1 MSINEHISEGRD
13 RTSNY
18 LIAALSV
25 FCIAATSAQA
35 VGAGV
40 GTMSPK
46 AAAVVMDQGSRLPA
60 GYTQLEYIEVGEWS
74 DMNVQGGFDLG
85 VKADFQSRI
94 EAKVLLGH
102 NHNGYDVN
110 LWGSRISVSKGLF
123 VFGVRNGYGFGYE
136 FSTNRQI
143 VATTYEIDKPYL
155 VDLDYKALTYSI
167 VLDTDGQT
175 GFSGN
180 LTPPGDNDGPPS
192 STIKIFSYS
201 RDDEGQDSYKWPA
214 RPGARI
220 YYFRYFDK
228 NGELIRDLVPV
239 RRASDGEVC
248 FYDFASEAAITKAF
262 STGLFVAGPAI
273 KVADDD
279 ASLKAETLVD
289 DLIVKDGATLDLAG
303 RTLAVSNAIYVAED
317 SVIYE
322 RIECIHVDS
331 NVVFKTGYKT
341 QAGDQAQIDIMFGPD
356 DGAIKTRS
364 MVPFFSRKSRSKN
377 MLSMWYWRADSSTSG
392 SKENLR
398 FDYSVS
404 GDNYKAIPNPR
415 IAADTLYRFTVYS
428 GGAKAENLK
437 NNMELTLNN
446 TGWAEG
452 TAAGAYMWLLGGF
465 TGNTS
470 TNEGTGTDANEEAGT
485 HDYFCTNTKLYD
497 FQVSNGG
504 AVKCHFVPV
513 KRKSDGAVG
522 IYDKVGGLGFVEPTI
537 VGSGK
542 ATAVAKTR
550 EQYKRLDSLYVENNT
565 YFQTGYN
572 ISSSDRDEI
581 TVLFE
586 EKKPSATGSSVL
598 FGARSD
604 TRTSETLN
612 AMVFWHWW
620 NNSIAVRFDYNSSG
634 PKTGKTG
641 GFWDAGV
648 KYTISLDAT
657 GGTIV
662 ETESG
667 KAVGEKMEND
677 NPAAFDGT
685 PEMRL
690 LAGNKSGDTATGT
703 VDYYAYKTRFYEFKA
718 TDTATGT
725 LKCHFVPVK
734 RASDGAVGIYDI
746 AGKHGF
752 VEATGTPV
760 AGTETDEIIE
770 TGAADDVVET
780 KIISV
785 ASAAEGITLAGT
797 SANQST
803 LVLTAKNGA
812 VDMAK
817 VALSGNM
824 RVVPAVDEG
833 AAAPALANALVIPD
847 GANCVSFAGFASPLA
862 LSVDLSQFDF
872 KTRKYPIPLVSADG
886 AAPDADDITVL
897 DGVPK
902 GWKILPSSDRSHL
915 EAKRL
920 RGIVVIVR

>member
-1 MSINEHISEGRD
+1 MSINEHISGGVG

-25 FCIAATSAQA
+25 FCTAVTSAQA

-40 GTMSPK
+40 GAMSPK

-60 GYTQLEYIEVGEWS
+60 GYTQLEYIEVS
-74 DMNVQGGFDLG
+74 SQGGFDLG
-85 VKADFQSRI
+85 VKADFQSRT
-94 EAKVLLGH
+94 EAKVQFSH
-102 NHNGYDVN
+102 DKNQDSNF
-110 LWGSRISVSKGLF
+110 WGSREGDTTTSGLF
-123 VFGVRNGYGFGYE
+123 VFGIRNGKGLGFE
-136 FSTNRQI
+136 FSTNRQVI
-143 VATTYEIDKPYL
+143 AESYEIGKPYL
-155 VDLDYKALTYSI
+155 VDIDCKALTYSI
-167 VLDTDGQT
+167 VLDSDMQT
-175 GFSGN
+175 GFTGK
-180 LTPPGDNDGPPS
+180 LTPPGDGDVPAAYSMRLFAYSKNAT
-192 STIKIFSYS
+192 STSYQW
-201 RDDEGQDSYKWPA
+201 RA
-214 RPGARI
+214 RRGSRI
-220 YYFRYFDK
+220 YYFRYFD
-228 NGELIRDLVPV
+228 GDGDQVADIVPV
-239 RRASDGEVC
+239 RRDSDG
-248 FYDFASEAAITKAF
+248 T
-262 STGLFVAGPAI
+262 TGLYDLVSGTFKVNASAGGVFAAGPAI
-273 KVADDD
+273 KVATGAV
-279 ASLKAETLVD
+279 ASVEADTFVD
-289 DLIVKDGATLDLAG
+289 DLIVKDGAMLDLAG
-303 RTLAVSNAIYVAED
+303 KTFAVSNAIYVVGE
-317 SVIYE
+317 SVYE

-341 QAGDQAQIDIMFGPD
+341 KAGDTAQIAIMFGPN
-356 DGAIKTRS
+356 DGAYPTRS
-364 MVPFFSRKSRSKN
+364 MVPFFSRTSSSDN
-377 MLSMWYWRADSSTSG
+377 LLSMWHWRSDSTSG
-392 SKENLR
+392 DLSRKMLR
-398 FDYSVS
+398 FDYGSS
-404 GDNYKAIPNPR
+404 GSSYRAIPEPE
-415 IAADTLYRFTVYS
+415 IAAGTLYRFTVYS
-428 GGAKAENLK
+428 GGATAENLTDGT
-437 NNMELTLNN
+437 EVVLNN
-446 TGWAEG
+446 TDWASGTAEG
-452 TAAGAYMWLLGGF
+452 AHMWLLGGI
-465 TGNTS
+465 TGNTVD
-470 TNEGTGTDANEEAGT
+470 NEGTGT

-513 KRKSDGAVG
+513 VRKSDGKVG
-522 IYDKVGGLGFVEPTI
+522 IYDVDGSLGFVEPTI
-537 VGSGK
+537 FGSGK

-550 EQYKRLDSLYVENNT
+550 EQYKRLDWLYVEDNT

-572 ISSSDRDEI
+572 ISSADRDEI

-598 FGARSD
+598 FGARSG
-604 TRTSETLN
+604 TSGTLN

-620 NNSIAVRFDYNSSG
+620 NKDIAVRFDYNSSG
-634 PKTGKTG
+634 PKTVKTDD
-641 GFWDAGV
+641 FWKVDV

-657 GGTIV
+657 KGKIV
-662 ETESG
+662 ETDSG
-667 KAVGEKMEND
+667 NMVVEMENA
-677 NPAAFDGT
+677 NSAAFDGT

-718 TDTATGT
+718 TDTATEPET

-752 VEATGTPV
+752 VKATGTPV
-760 AGTETDEIIE
+760 AGTETGETIE
-770 TGAADDVVET
+770 GAADDVVET
-780 KIISV
+780 KIIPV

-797 SANQST
+797 SANQSI

-847 GANCVSFAGFASPLA
+847 GANCVSFEGFASPLA

-920 RGIVVIVR
+920 RAITIIVR